1 MNCDREKISSLVDG
15 QLTGRDFDLTLSQMA
30 GGEARE
36 SWRVYHLIG
45 DVMRSPELAAHG
57 QGAEAFMDRL
67 RTRLTA
73 ENRVLGVDEKR
84 ARKPAPDLRRSAAND
99 QVFRWKLVAG
109 VASMA
114 AVGVLSWGLLAG
126 QGTQPKGG
134 LELASLSTPV
144 AAPAQP
150 NSRGAIADTGM
161 SATGGATI
169 LRDPE
174 LDQLLAA
181 HRQVAGDAAF
191 GQMAGFLHN
200 TTLERSTR

>member
-1 MNCDREKISSLVDG
+1 MSCDREKISTLVDG

-30 GGEARE
+30 DDEARE

-57 QGAEAFMDRL
+57 RGADFMIRL
-67 RTRLTA
+67 RTRLAA
-73 ENRVLGVDEKR
+73 EGRDSR
-84 ARKPAPDLRRSAAND
+84 AVEEPATERAPDLRRSAAND

-109 VASMA
+109 AASMA

-126 QGTQPKGG
+126 PGVQPKAGV
-134 LELASLSTPV
+134 ELASLTAPV
-144 AAPAQP
+144 SEPVNARAVAV
-150 NSRGAIADTGM
+150 DTGL
-161 SATGGATI
+161 SPAGGAAM